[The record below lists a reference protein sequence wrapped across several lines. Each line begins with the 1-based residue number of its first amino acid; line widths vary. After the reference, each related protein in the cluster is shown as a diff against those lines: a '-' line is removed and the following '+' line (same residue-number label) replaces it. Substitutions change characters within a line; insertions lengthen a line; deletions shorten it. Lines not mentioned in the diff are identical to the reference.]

1 MESNLAGKAYME
13 EKARMERGTA
23 LKRLLQVISRK
34 KVYIQMHNYPDQDAI
49 ASAFGLQE
57 LLRYKGYEATICY
70 QGEIDKVNTIA
81 MVETLGIELYD
92 VDELAM
98 EEDDE
103 ILIVDGQKGNVN
115 LQELI
120 AKEIACIDHHPKQQT
135 DSYRFYDIRKAGAC
149 ASIIAEYFIENEIP
163 VSEKAATALVY
174 GIKMDTANLMRQTT
188 VLDVDMFCHMYKRA
202 NLGMLR
208 LFEGSSLQLKDLNAY
223 RQALANLK
231 VCGNNIGFANVGA
244 GCTEAMMG
252 TLSDFIMSLE
262 EVRVSVV
269 YSYRVGGL
277 KISLRSETQDL
288 DVSMII
294 RSVLSGYPGGGGG
307 HSGMAAG
314 FVPGLTEQQAAK
326 LECILTNRIV
336 ALVAECDEKLASGK

>member
-1 MESNLAGKAYME
+1 
-13 EKARMERGTA
+13 MERDTA
-23 LKRLLQVISRK
+23 LKRLLQVISRPR
-34 KVYIQMHNYPDQDAI
+34 VYIQMHNYPDQDAI

-57 LLRYKGYEATICY
+57 LLQYKGYEAVICY

-81 MVETLGIELYD
+81 MVETLGIRLYD
-92 VDELAM
+92 VDDLAM
-98 EEDDE
+98 EEEDE

-135 DSYRFYDIRKAGAC
+135 DSYRFFDIRQVGAC
-149 ASIIAEYFIENEIP
+149 ASIIAEYFVENEIP

-188 VLDVDMFCHMYKRA
+188 ILDVDMFCRMYKQA
-202 NLGMLR
+202 NLAMLR
-208 LFEGSSLQLKDLNAY
+208 LFEGSSLQLKDLDAY

-231 VCGNNIGFANVGA
+231 VCENSIGVANVGA
-244 GCTEAMMG
+244 GCSEAMMG

-262 EVRVSVV
+262 EVRLSVV

-277 KISLRSETQDL
+277 KISLRSETQEL
-288 DVSMII
+288 DVSTII
-294 RSVLSGYPGGGGG
+294 RRALSGYPGGGGG

-314 FVPGLTEQQAAK
+314 FVPGLTEQQAAE
-326 LECILTNRIV
+326 LEVILTDRI
-336 ALVAECDEKLASGK
+336 AGLVMECDEKTRNGNNTVMEGE